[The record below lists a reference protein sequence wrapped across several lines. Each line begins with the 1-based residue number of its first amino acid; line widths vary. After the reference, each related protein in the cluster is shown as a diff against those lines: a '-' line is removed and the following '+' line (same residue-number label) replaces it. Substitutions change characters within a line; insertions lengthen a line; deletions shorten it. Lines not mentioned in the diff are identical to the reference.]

1 MLEAL
6 VGAISFMIMLFFAVI
21 LFMLSFFVA
30 DSILDYRISKK
41 LGRWFDRKFGDEN
54 ERTN

>member
-6 VGAISFMIMLFFAVI
+6 VGVIVLFFAVI
-21 LFMLSFFVA
+21 LFMISFCVA